1 MAENYDKKRIAK
13 NSALLYLRMLITVW
27 FNLLTT
33 RLVLKNLGVDD
44 MGVYNVVGSLVSM
57 CATFTGGL
65 SVAVM
70 RFLTFEMGKEDGN
83 VNKVFCS
90 CLNIILVSCFILIAV
105 IESIG
110 ILVFNNYLNI
120 PVDVHDTALW
130 IYQFSAITCIL
141 NLITIPYN
149 ALIIAHERMNAFALI
164 SIIQVIL
171 NCAVAYSLS
180 YFPTNRL
187 IVYSILMTI
196 NALII
201 QLMYQLYSRHYFPE
215 SKFKIIIDWNTM
227 RQVMKFTGVST
238 SSGILQMIIGQG
250 ITLVINWTF
259 GVALNAVY
267 AISLQLKNMVLSFAQ
282 NIFKAISP
290 QITKTYAEG
299 NFVAHR
305 KLVYLGSKMEI
316 YMILF
321 ILIPFMYRTEY
332 IMQLWLGSVPDYA
345 VSFVRCTIF
354 LSLTYAAFEPIRTA
368 VLATERIVKFMIIPD
383 TLNLFVL
390 PIAFI
395 VAKYFDS
402 PDLMILVIVQFE
414 VMTCVLRLWYGTKVS
429 EVTMQGTM
437 KQVVFPT
444 TCVAIVSSII
454 CYIFSICT
462 KETIF
467 GLFLLLTLNSL
478 SLLLVIYFLGIEK
491 NERLTINKIITN
503 RITRKKL

>member
-13 NSALLYLRMLITVW
+13 NSALLYLRMLLTVW

-267 AISLQLKNMVLSFAQ
+267 AISLQLKNM
-282 NIFKAISP
+282 
-290 QITKTYAEG
+290 
-299 NFVAHR
+299 
-305 KLVYLGSKMEI
+305 EI
-316 YMILF
+316 KVGC
-321 ILIPFMYRTEY
+321 YRDP
-332 IMQLWLGSVPDYA
+332 S
-345 VSFVRCTIF
+345 S
-354 LSLTYAAFEPIRTA
+354 
-368 VLATERIVKFMIIPD
+368 
-383 TLNLFVL
+383 
-390 PIAFI
+390 
-395 VAKYFDS
+395 
-402 PDLMILVIVQFE
+402 
-414 VMTCVLRLWYGTKVS
+414 LRLSGWHK
-429 EVTMQGTM
+429 
-437 KQVVFPT
+437 
-444 TCVAIVSSII
+444 
-454 CYIFSICT
+454 
-462 KETIF
+462 
-467 GLFLLLTLNSL
+467 
-478 SLLLVIYFLGIEK
+478 
-491 NERLTINKIITN
+491 
-503 RITRKKL
+503 